1 MILCLLH
8 SNVTINVALWGDRA
22 TTFPADEVIEAG
34 KKNPQ
39 IVIFVGTLVRGFG
52 SKSIKHHTC
61 VL

>member
-1 MILCLLH
+1 M
-8 SNVTINVALWGDRA
+8 TINVALWGDRA
-22 TTFPADEVIEAG
+22 TTFPADDVIEAG